1 MVEHHNY
8 RIIVIEQSYGD
19 TYFLNKIVNSN
30 LNIKESLPDYLL
42 SMWQSEEML
51 SFLMWVRHFN
61 QKNSDNMIVLQG
73 MDVNFNSNTVN
84 ILKENINSKGV
95 NELIDEL
102 YKIAF
107 FQDRYWESFN
117 TEAKPYKAE
126 DVIKNGLKR
135 YEIITEL
142 KKKEILQTNRE
153 LKLAL
158 LNLELNFRTSFEISN
173 NNGSYTRDFI
183 MYNMIKEFYHLY
195 NKKNSSFSL

>member
-30 LNIKESLPDYLL
+30 LNIKEPLPDYLL
-42 SMWQSEEML
+42 SIWQSEEML

-126 DVIKNGLKR
+126 DIIKNGLKG

-142 KKKEILQTNRE
+142 KKKRNFTN
-153 LKLAL
+153 K
-158 LNLELNFRTSFEISN
+158 
-173 NNGSYTRDFI
+173 
-183 MYNMIKEFYHLY
+183 
-195 NKKNSSFSL
+195 